1 MSPICQ
7 GSNST
12 EIVFSVAADGTP
24 ELAEE
29 YSLSL
34 TGVQTLTEDISVT
47 GRAVLDTSATM
58 ATVTLRASDNPHGVV
73 EFQEMFVETEES
85 GRLFLTIVREFGAI
99 GQ

>member
-73 EFQEMFVETEES
+73 EFQEMSVETEES
-85 GRLFLTIVREFGAI
+85 SRLFLTIVREFGAI